1 MTGIKLPNGWQLNP
15 PAIPPTA
22 FRAWAGKYG
31 AQRGLTEFTTD
42 DEWGR
47 PEFRTTE
54 AQDAFRHAF
63 VFGAKY
69 LDWISKPHMVGMD
82 TEEAAVIQTLQMGF
96 LNEWYASN
104 PLKHHLMDYWNNY
117 EGILLAREAHKI
129 YGDKITNDKFADY
142 VAKEVLK
149 ARENQAGKGRFIFD
163 AEKDPRTN
171 DIAGFDRRRL
181 PLHGAR
187 PAIIEQTFNNY
198 FEGKEGPLRG
208 VSFHSRPNAEN
219 DEVNDPISVDSYSD
233 ASDRKNEALRQP
245 TNPRRLYLT
254 PTMRRLMSGDLS
266 ALNPENRP
274 FSPNLLRM
282 LMGGRAHRVKGA
294 TRLHDIA
301 RPQGNRF
308 ER

>member
-1 MTGIKLPNGWQLNP
+1 MAGIKLPGGWQLRP
-15 PAIPPTA
+15 PAMPPTA

-31 AQRGLTEFTTD
+31 AQRGLTEFTEN

-47 PEFRTTE
+47 PEFRATE

-69 LDWISKPHMVGMD
+69 LDWISRPHMAGMD

-129 YGDKITNDKFADY
+129 YGDKITNDIFADY

-149 ARENQAGKGRFIFD
+149 ARENQAGKGRFVFN
-163 AEKDPRTN
+163 AEKDPRTSH
-171 DIAGFDRRRL
+171 IAGFDRRRL

-187 PAIIEQTFNNY
+187 PAIIEETFKDY
-198 FEGKEGPLRG
+198 FKANEGGQDG
-208 VSFHSRPNAEN
+208 VSSTARSSFEN
-219 DEVNDPISVDSYSD
+219 GEVKAPISVGNHSD
-233 ASDRKNEALRQP
+233 VSDVDDEAIQQP
-245 TNPRRLYLT
+245 TNPRRLPLT

-266 ALNPENRP
+266 ALDAENRP

-294 TRLHDIA
+294 TRLDDIA

>member
-1 MTGIKLPNGWQLNP
+1 MTGIDLPDGWRLNP
-15 PAIPPTA
+15 PTSPPTA
-22 FRAWAGKYG
+22 FRAWAGKFG
-31 AQRGLTEFTTD
+31 AQRGLTELIEPD
-42 DEWGR
+42 SRGR
-47 PEFRTTE
+47 PRYKPTE

-69 LDWISKPHMVGMD
+69 LDWISRPHMVGMD
-82 TEEAAVIQTLQMGF
+82 TEEAAVIQTLQTGF

-129 YGDKITNDKFADY
+129 YGDKITNDIFADY

-149 ARENQAGKGRFIFD
+149 ARENQAGKGRFVFN
-163 AEKDPRTN
+163 AERDPRTS

-187 PAIIEQTFNNY
+187 PAIIEETFKDY
-198 FEGKEGPLRG
+198 FKANEGGQDG
-208 VSFHSRPNAEN
+208 VSSTARSSFGNGEAKA
-219 DEVNDPISVDSYSD
+219 PISVGSHSD
-233 ASDRKNEALRQP
+233 ASDVEDEAIQQP
-245 TNPRRLYLT
+245 ASPRRLHLT

-266 ALNPENRP
+266 ALDPQNRP

-301 RPQGNRF
+301 RPQGKRIG
-308 ER
+308 R